1 MKKMVLPCLV
11 ILVLFSIPFTPL
23 EIMPSCSAAGLDF
36 RIIPAGFNAP
46 MEFLTGFPLFAA
58 KEVKVEVLYMN
69 HGPLQS
75 SLEQI
80 KNIFSQYGSKISVS
94 WYDFESKEG
103 EQFMAK
109 KGINQHVPL
118 VIWMDGKF
126 TIPVNGKEIKF
137 VGFPTGS
144 GPAAFQGKWTMDDLR
159 MVLNQITNK
168 PR

>member
-1 MKKMVLPCLV
+1 MRKIILFCLV
-11 ILVLFSIPFTPL
+11 ILALFSVPFTV
-23 EIMPSCSAAGLDF
+23 
-36 RIIPAGFNAP
+36 
-46 MEFLTGFPLFAA
+46 FAA
-58 KEVKVEVLYMN
+58 KEVEVEVLYMN

-80 KNIFSQYGSKISVS
+80 KNVFSQYGNKINVS

-103 EQFMAK
+103 EQLMAK

-118 VIWMDGKF
+118 VIWMDGKSAL
-126 TIPVNGKEIKF
+126 PVNGKEIKF

-144 GPAAFQGKWTMDDLR
+144 GPIFFQGKWTMEDLR
-159 MVLNQITNK
+159 QALNQITNK

>member
-1 MKKMVLPCLV
+1 MKKIILSCLV
-11 ILVLFSIPFTPL
+11 ILTLFSVPL
-23 EIMPSCSAAGLDF
+23 TTL
-36 RIIPAGFNAP
+36 
-46 MEFLTGFPLFAA
+46 AA

-80 KNIFSQYGSKISVS
+80 KEVFSKYGNKIGVS

-109 KGINQHVPL
+109 KGVNQHVPL

-126 TIPVNGKEIKF
+126 AIQVNGAEIKF

-144 GPAAFQGKWTMDDLR
+144 GPAFFQGKWTMEDLR
-159 MVLNQITNK
+159 GALDQMTNK
-168 PR
+168 